1 MTSGTFFSLAGR
13 RNFDFPPYLHK
24 NVLTDVTDT
33 SHTPVEGW
41 EGWLKLDEKNG
52 NSRRKRKRRLVWWE
66 NAILT
71 TCLLLSV
78 ALETHVFF
86 FSFQSWVN
94 YNRERRRKK
103 LNSIDITSSGTR
115 RDNHF
120 WKNIS
125 RHYLFKIGMRP
136 RGENQNTF
144 VLHFFQSPTLSKKKR
159 KFLFFVVVISNIS
172 RTS

>member
-125 RHYLFKIGMRP
+125 LAIIFSKLECGREGRTKTLLCSTFFNRRLSQRKKEIPIFCCYIKYL
-136 RGENQNTF
+136 
-144 VLHFFQSPTLSKKKR
+144 
-159 KFLFFVVVISNIS
+159 
-172 RTS
+172 